1 MRTKIGHSPQ
11 NSCGTRFPHHIRPM
25 RPNRCSALL
34 PDPAISFSRRK
45 PPPNKKATIL
55 ARTASPD
62 RVHPAVRIARPESAA
77 VSAQHFVRQGERT
90 SYPRGGAA
98 IRTVPAF
105 LRPYARS
112 VSGPGLQTRPADA
125 DGSDMRRKR
134 RSIFPQHAFLR
145 TRRTG
150 DELRNRIG
158 VFRRNRCGSGRSR
171 TSVSSGTRIRSSGRP
186 AGPIRESQI
195 GIRSRTHNPASKETA
210 FGSSGS
216 LVRNPDAP
224 PRNAETGTRP
234 AAKGALATNRR
245 LGTNPCALC
254 RGLTTPRTGHPHHR
268 GDSPPMI
275 RNTCGRR
282 SDPRKDDRRQPRSVR
297 PFLRA
302 ASLRLRLRTPS
313 GRP

>member
-55 ARTASPD
+55 VRTASPD
-62 RVHPAVRIARPESAA
+62 RVHPAVRIARPASAA

-98 IRTVPAF
+98 IRTVPAS

-158 VFRRNRCGSGRSR
+158 PEPHVGFVRHPDTIVRQTRRTYPRIADRNTFPNAQPRIKRDCLRLVGQPRAQSGRAPAKRRDGNTPRCERSARNEPEARHESMRSLPRPDNAPHR
-171 TSVSSGTRIRSSGRP
+171 TPTPPRRFAADDPKHLRPPIRSSKRRSAAAAERSAVS
-186 AGPIRESQI
+186 AGSVPQ
-195 GIRSRTHNPASKETA
+195 A
-210 FGSSGS
+210 
-216 LVRNPDAP
+216 
-224 PRNAETGTRP
+224 
-234 AAKGALATNRR
+234 
-245 LGTNPCALC
+245 
-254 RGLTTPRTGHPHHR
+254 
-268 GDSPPMI
+268 SPPNSI
-275 RNTCGRR
+275 R
-282 SDPRKDDRRQPRSVR
+282 
-297 PFLRA
+297 
-302 ASLRLRLRTPS
+302 
-313 GRP
+313 

>member
-11 NSCGTRFPHHIRPM
+11 NSCGTRFPHRIRPM

-77 VSAQHFVRQGERT
+77 VSAQHFVRQGKRT

-98 IRTVPAF
+98 IRTVPAS

-158 VFRRNRCGSGRSR
+158 VFRRNRSGSGRSR
-171 TSVSSGTRIRSSGRP
+171 TSVSAGTRYDRP
-186 AGPIRESQI
+186 ADP
-195 GIRSRTHNPASKETA
+195 PDL
-210 FGSSGS
+210 FG
-216 LVRNPDAP
+216 
-224 PRNAETGTRP
+224 
-234 AAKGALATNRR
+234 NRR
-245 LGTNPCALC
+245 SEYVPE
-254 RGLTTPRTGHPHHR
+254 RTTPHQKRLPSAR
-268 GDSPPMI
+268 
-275 RNTCGRR
+275 
-282 SDPRKDDRRQPRSVR
+282 
-297 PFLRA
+297 RA
-302 ASLRLRLRTPS
+302 ASCAIRTRPRETPRREHAPLRKERSQRTGGS
-313 GRP
+313 ARIHALSAAA